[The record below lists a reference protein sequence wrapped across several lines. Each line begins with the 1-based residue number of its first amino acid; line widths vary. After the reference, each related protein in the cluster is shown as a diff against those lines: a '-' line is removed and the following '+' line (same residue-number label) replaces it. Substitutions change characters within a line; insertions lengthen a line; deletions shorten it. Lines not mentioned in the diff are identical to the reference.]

1 MASNVFNYQKATFV
15 YIELSENQLTF
26 ISTGTFNSPS
36 AVVLMEDNRSTN
48 DDRTNNPSG
57 YSNKRNKSI
66 SIYDISKKE
75 FAILKLMIYIIF

>member
-26 ISTGTFNSPS
+26 IRTGTFNSPS
-36 AVVLMEDNRSTN
+36 AAVLMEDNRRTN
-48 DDRTNNPSG
+48 DDRINNPSG
-57 YSNKRNKSI
+57 YSNKRNQSI

-75 FAILKLMIYIIF
+75 FAILKLMIYILF